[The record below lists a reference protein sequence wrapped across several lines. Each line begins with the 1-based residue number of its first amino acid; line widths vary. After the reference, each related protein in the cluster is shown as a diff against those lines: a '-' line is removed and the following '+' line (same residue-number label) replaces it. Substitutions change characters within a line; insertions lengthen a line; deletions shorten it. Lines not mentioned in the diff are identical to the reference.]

1 MSPLEIGALRGG
13 LGACGWGSIWFPR
26 QGLSVRQVLVM
37 VFAFCVLGLMADGGF
52 GIVIQVI
59 LSAAE
64 VTEPVVYR

>member
-13 LGACGWGSIWFPR
+13 LGACGWASIWFPR

-37 VFAFCVLGLMADGGF
+37 VFAFCVLGLMAGGGF

-59 LSAAE
+59 LSTAG